1 MTTTWDVFVEDTDSL
16 LNILREGLGDQF
28 SFIDVL
34 DWLTS
39 VGFVSFQVE
48 IKIWWKYMAWKTLWL
63 MSLNVFCRPC
73 INRLYFEIKLYF
85 RSINKWRRNEILR
98 TRCNHNIFVGFY
110 VYSCFAFN
118 EVNNLTFL
126 SSMKTEED
134 MTSNLFNLWRNFE
147 LIWIYWLEKANNY
160 MLNF

>member
-98 TRCNHNIFVGFY
+98 TRCNHNILWDFMSIRVLHLMKLIISLFY
-110 VYSCFAFN
+110 HQWKPRRIWQAICLICG
-118 EVNNLTFL
+118 EIL
-126 SSMKTEED
+126 S
-134 MTSNLFNLWRNFE
+134 
-147 LIWIYWLEKANNY
+147 
-160 MLNF
+160 